1 MFIQS
6 KDIKKREREKER
18 KYRKSIFFNISA
30 IFEQDSRN

>member
-6 KDIKKREREKER
+6 KDIKKKRERER